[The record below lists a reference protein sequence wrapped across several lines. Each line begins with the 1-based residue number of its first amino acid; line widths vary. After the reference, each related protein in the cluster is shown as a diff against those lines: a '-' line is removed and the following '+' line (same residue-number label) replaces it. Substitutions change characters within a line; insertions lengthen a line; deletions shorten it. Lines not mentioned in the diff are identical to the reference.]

1 MRKINDRYN
10 LRISFQSTFRKG
22 SSIIMLVVLFL
33 GLVVTSRA
41 DEQVNS
47 LQQKSKPLF
56 SQVEALASDEG
67 LAGSFTGVHGNVL
80 IVAGGSAFPVG
91 KPWEGG
97 SKELSDLVMVF
108 QHDANGNPQLAGSS
122 QLPLPLAEGASVSLP
137 EGLLCIGGQSTTGLS
152 KQVFLLSWINNQL
165 EVIDFPDLPVAV
177 KSAAAA
183 VIGNHVYLVG
193 GESEQGAADQF
204 LRLDVSNFS
213 AGWQLL
219 NAVPVP
225 VSGAMAVAQ
234 MDGEEVSLHVF
245 GGRAKSPDSE
255 SSQFYTHV
263 FRFRPSKGVWEQ
275 KKEMRLGDGQP
286 KPLAVGMAASVGASH
301 VVLIGGDSGETF
313 QKVEKAINKMQA
325 GDDTAQA
332 ERDSLWVNHPGFN
345 KTIMVYN
352 TVTDT
357 WFDAGTWK
365 GNPVAVASAVW
376 WDGALVVPGGE
387 IKPATRT
394 PLLQEFQITVKPV
407 FGWLNYLVLGVY
419 FIGMLLLGFYF
430 MKRES
435 STDDFFKAGGRIP
448 WWAAGISIFATTLSA
463 ITFIAIPAKSYA
475 VDWRMFM
482 FNMAIIAIAPIVI
495 RYFLPFFRR
504 FNFDT
509 AYQYLEARFNRAVR
523 WLASALF
530 VFFMV
535 SRIAIVLFLPS
546 LALNAVTGFDIYL
559 AIIVMGVVTII
570 YCTSGGIE
578 AVVWGDVIQGFILVG
593 GAFIALAFMLAGV
606 EGGLGGFLEITTEQN
621 KFHTF
626 DFRFDFS
633 QPVFWV
639 VLLGGLANTLIS
651 YTSDQSVVQ
660 RYMTTKDEK
669 ATGQSIWLNGF
680 LSIPV
685 SIIFFLLG
693 TGLYAYYTSNPERMA
708 VVNPNIDSVFP
719 QFIVAQMPAGV
730 AGLLIAAIF
739 AAAMSTLSS
748 NINSVSAVIT
758 SDFYKVLAKAGTH
771 RRTMAVARWSG
782 IIVGVLG
789 ILMALMLAT
798 WNIAS
803 LWDQFNT
810 FLGLLT
816 GGLGALFVMGIFFS
830 RISGNAALAGVVGGL
845 IVLML
850 VKNHTDLSFLLF
862 GFVGMAASVLLALLF
877 SLIMPNRKVV
887 TGYTWK
893 SRQRVR

>member
-1 MRKINDRYN
+1 MRQNQKRNQQMARSAFSLTRKVTMAFLVLLGLWSGELLAEEEINH
-10 LRISFQSTFRKG
+10 IEQSTQN
-22 SSIIMLVVLFL
+22 IL
-33 GLVVTSRA
+33 GDVKQIA
-41 DEQVNS
+41 GQ
-47 LQQKSKPLF
+47 
-56 SQVEALASDEG
+56 EG
-67 LAGSFTGVHGNVL
+67 VAGAFAGVHNNAL
-80 IVAGGSAFPVG
+80 LVAGGSAFPDG

-97 SKELSDLVMVF
+97 QKHFSDAVLVFERGTDGAVELV
-108 QHDANGNPQLAGSS
+108 QNG
-122 QLPLPLAEGASVSLP
+122 QLPEGIAEGASVSLS
-137 EGLLCIGGQSTTGLS
+137 EGLLCLGGQTSAGLS
-152 KQVFLLSWINNQL
+152 KQVVLISWVNNQL
-165 EVIDFPDLPVAV
+165 ELEQFPELPVAV
-177 KSAAAA
+177 KNPAAT
-183 VIGNHVYLVG
+183 VIGNSVYVVG
-193 GESEQGAADQF
+193 GQSATGATDQF
-204 LRLDVSNFS
+204 LKLDIANLS
-213 AGWQLL
+213 AGWQTL
-219 NAVPVP
+219 AAFPMPVA
-225 VSGAMAVAQ
+225 GASAVAQ
-234 MDGEEVSLHVF
+234 MDGEEVSVFVF
-245 GGRAKSPDSE
+245 GGRAKAVGASTTT
-255 SSQFYTHV
+255 FYSGV
-263 FRFRPSKGVWEQ
+263 FRFRPSAEVWKQ
-275 KKEMRLGDGQP
+275 QRDIQLADGQAMS
-286 KPLAVGMAASVGASH
+286 LAVAAASPVGASH
-301 VVLIGGDSGETF
+301 VVVAGGDSGATF
-313 QKVEKAINKMQA
+313 NQVEAAINRMQN
-325 GDDTAQA
+325 GDAQA
-332 ERDSLWVNHPGFN
+332 QSERDSLWINHPGFN
-345 KTIMVYN
+345 TKILIYN
-352 TVTDT
+352 TVTDV
-357 WFDAGTWK
+357 WFDAGSWEGT
-365 GNPVAVASAVW
+365 PVAVSSSVW
-376 WDGALVVPGGE
+376 WNGSLVVPGGE

-394 PLLQEFQITVKPV
+394 PMLQEFRITVKPV

-475 VDWRMFM
+475 TDWRMFM
-482 FNMAIIAIAPIVI
+482 FNMAIIVIAPVVI

-509 AYQYLEARFNRAVR
+509 AYQYLEARFNRSVR

-546 LALNAVTGFDIYL
+546 LALNAVTGFNIYL

-593 GAFIALAFMLAGV
+593 GAFIALSFMLAGV
-606 EGGLGGFLEITTEQN
+606 EGGLGGFLDISAAHH

-626 DFRFDFS
+626 DFRFDFT

-639 VLLGGLANTLIS
+639 VLIGGLANTLIS

-669 ATGQSIWLNGF
+669 ATGRSIWLNGF

-758 SDFYKVLAKAGTH
+758 SDFYKVLAKKVTLG
-771 RRTMAVARWSG
+771 RSMSVARWSG

-789 ILMALMLAT
+789 IMMALMLAT

-816 GGLGALFVMGIFFS
+816 GGLGALFVMGVFFP
-830 RISGNAALAGVVGGL
+830 RISGHAALGGVVGGL
-845 IVLML
+845 IVLTL
-850 VKNHTDLSFLLF
+850 VKNHSDLSFLLY
-862 GFVGMAASVLLALLF
+862 GLVGMAASVVLALLL
-877 SLIMPNRKVV
+877 SLALPNRKTI
-887 TGYTWK
+887 TGYTWQ
-893 SRQRVR
+893 SRERNA